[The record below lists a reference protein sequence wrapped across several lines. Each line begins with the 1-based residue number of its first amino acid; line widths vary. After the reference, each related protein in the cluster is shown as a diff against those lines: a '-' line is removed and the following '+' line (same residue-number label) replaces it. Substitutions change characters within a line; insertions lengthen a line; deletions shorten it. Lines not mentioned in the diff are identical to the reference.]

1 MFTGIIEEV
10 GKVYKKQYKS
20 KGSIL
25 GISCEKIL
33 DDLKTGDSISVNG
46 ICLTAREIK
55 PYGFDVDV
63 MPDTLKSTNLGE
75 VVKGSKVNLE
85 RALKQDGR
93 LDGHIVQGHVD
104 GAGFIR
110 DIQKNSD
117 FITYSI
123 KVEKRF
129 LDYIVLKGSIAVD
142 GISLTVQDITSDYF
156 VVSTIPT
163 TQNFTTLSCKKI
175 GDKVNI
181 ETDIIGKYVYKFLN
195 RNKNNLT
202 IEKLLSLGY

>member
-33 DDLKTGDSISVNG
+33 AHLKKGDSIAVNG

-85 RALKQDGR
+85 RALKKDGR

-104 GAGFIR
+104 GTGFIR
-110 DIQKNSD
+110 DIQKDSD

-123 KVEKRF
+123 KTDQKL
-129 LDYIVLKGSIAVD
+129 LDYMVLKGSIAVD
-142 GISLTVQDITSDYF
+142 GISLTIQDMASDYF
-156 VVSTIPT
+156 VVATIPT
-163 TQNFTTLSCKKI
+163 TQDFTALNYKKI

-181 ETDIIGKYVYKFLN
+181 EIDIIGKYIYKFLN
-195 RNKNNLT
+195 RNQNNLT
-202 IEKLLSLGY
+202 IGKLLSMGY